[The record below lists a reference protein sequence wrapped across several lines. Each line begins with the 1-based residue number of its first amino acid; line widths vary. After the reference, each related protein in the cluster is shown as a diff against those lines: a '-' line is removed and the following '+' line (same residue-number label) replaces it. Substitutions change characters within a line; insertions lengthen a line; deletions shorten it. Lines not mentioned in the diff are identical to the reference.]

1 MKIDDKGRAF
11 FSSIETLERMDQL
24 QEAVEAYVDD
34 VAPRVLGAI
43 ATAVWA
49 LATNSLAN
57 RWRVVEDRESSRR
70 FIAIA
75 PISSDLIR
83 VEFGYTRRK
92 QYGEFPCDSGVGIW
106 ADKKLDFGAIVA
118 ATRSAF
124 SRPITGGTVPGYPI
138 FEYLSDWPDPR
149 ENDWVD
155 LHPICSDDGKQVS
168 NVIAAQIL
176 TIAQLLE
183 AAPQCLQPTR
193 GTSSAPVESFFPVPT
208 SAETDAVA
216 ASIVGGEDVDFGA
229 TIRVRGRIAAPEN
242 VPEPSSIAT
251 PSLLP
256 LPHRSPPEPEPG
268 SESLLPFS
276 K

>member
-106 ADKKLDFGAIVA
+106 ADKKLAFGAIVA

-124 SRPITGGTVPGYPI
+124 SRPITGGTLPGYPI

-149 ENDWVD
+149 EDDWVD

-193 GTSSAPVESFFPVPT
+193 RTRSAPVESFFPVPT

-216 ASIVGGEDVDFGA
+216 ASIVGA

-242 VPEPSSIAT
+242 VPEPSSIA
-251 PSLLP
+251 
-256 LPHRSPPEPEPG
+256 
-268 SESLLPFS
+268 S
-276 K
+276 KPVRRRKGILT

>member
-1 MKIDDKGRAF
+1 M
-11 FSSIETLERMDQL
+11 
-24 QEAVEAYVDD
+24 
-34 VAPRVLGAI
+34 
-43 ATAVWA
+43 
-49 LATNSLAN
+49 
-57 RWRVVEDRESSRR
+57 
-70 FIAIA
+70 
-75 PISSDLIR
+75 
-83 VEFGYTRRK
+83 
-92 QYGEFPCDSGVGIW
+92 GIW

-183 AAPQCLQPTR
+183 AAPQCLQPKSR
-193 GTSSAPVESFFPVPT
+193 ASKGHKLGTFPVPT

-242 VPEPSSIAT
+242 VPEPSSIAS